1 MTDNQLGFSWKQ
13 FWITF
18 IYENLPPVFVSPIA
32 AICIERSKSRAWY
45 VCQNRNLF
53 AVSRECHP
61 TYFLVFSWL
70 LVYPS
75 SWLIT
80 AGFFITLFGE
90 TDTIQIDS
98 YQIVLAYMFLFMR
111 RLIISVK
118 YAYYTPEEIERLS
131 LPAPEWTHDQGNR
144 KLVGIGWSSPND
156 YPGLIESE
164 VDFSLKASRNDAGKS
179 KVSLQIAS
187 VADKEQTKNDEREIQ
202 TELLNNIEVSVKTL
216 LSGIIKKA
224 YAEKKPRAYDAYVT
238 IMALAI
244 AILPPL
250 LHNYLYPNSF
260 TLFGDNL
267 ISNMGRFFACMSGIG
282 IMGFGLV
289 CAFDFKRRYEALK
302 LLRNLVKPSGLDL
315 SSLSAEE
322 IDVKELREKPYTL
335 RLTDPRHVIAFMEIR
350 NCIVRFGEQFYLR
363 IQGYTSILILFAVFA
378 VIMLNSIIWTRAS
391 HHSTTI
397 VMIVLIILAIG
408 SISLYA
414 MFSAIRLQKLRVAD
428 IDFLRTECLLMEGLN
443 PADEKDNNTQLKR
456 SKSISVLG
464 RAIDTAIFHDLT
476 HAPTGILGQVADN
489 KLITS
494 ILGILITGC
503 LLAIQGFVE
512 IGISYDALGWSI

>member
-1 MTDNQLGFSWKQ
+1 
-13 FWITF
+13 
-18 IYENLPPVFVSPIA
+18 
-32 AICIERSKSRAWY
+32 
-45 VCQNRNLF
+45 
-53 AVSRECHP
+53 
-61 TYFLVFSWL
+61 
-70 LVYPS
+70 
-75 SWLIT
+75 
-80 AGFFITLFGE
+80 
-90 TDTIQIDS
+90 
-98 YQIVLAYMFLFMR
+98 MR

-118 YAYYTPEEIERLS
+118 YAYFTPEEIERLS

-164 VDFSLKASRNDAGKS
+164 VDFSVKASRSDIENS
-179 KVSLQIAS
+179 KVSLLLAH
-187 VADKEQTKNDEREIQ
+187 ATDKDEKPTTSNEQETHAER
-202 TELLNNIEVSVKTL
+202 LPSIEVRVKAL

-224 YAEKKPRAYDAYVT
+224 YAEKKPRIYDAYVT

-250 LHNYLYPNSF
+250 MHNYLYPSTF
-260 TLFGDNL
+260 SLFGDNL
-267 ISNMGRFFACMSGIG
+267 ITNMARFFACMSGIG

-315 SSLSAEE
+315 SSLPSEE
-322 IDVKELREKPYTL
+322 IGLKESQEKSYTL
-335 RLTDPRHVIAFMEIR
+335 SLSDPSHIIAFMEIR

-397 VMIVLIILAIG
+397 MMIILIILAIG

-428 IDFLRTECLLMEGLN
+428 IDFLRTECLLMESLS
-443 PADEKDNNTQLKR
+443 PSKDNSAQAQRN
-456 SKSISVLG
+456 KSISVLG

-503 LLAIQGFVE
+503 LLAIQGFVD
-512 IGISYDALGWSI
+512 IGITYDALGWST